1 MPRDQIPELYS
12 IQGLEGHG
20 SDGRFA
26 TAVDFPLANTLLD
39 LISDLFAAGLQLQVV
54 LQDIDGDTEPAQRV
68 RAVLLRIDT
77 TITALRHA
85 SRAES
90 GAADARHLERT
101 ELLRMLTASLPHIA
115 QAEGV
120 VAERHHIPIADA
132 AEAMATYARLHGK
145 HLPDVARGVIDGTV
159 NLSERPD

>member
-1 MPRDQIPELYS
+1 MPRDQISELS
-12 IQGLEGHG
+12 PIQGPEGHG
-20 SDGRFA
+20 SDGRF

-54 LQDIDGDTEPAQRV
+54 LQDIDDDTEPAQRV

-77 TITALRHA
+77 TIMALRHA

-90 GAADARHLERT
+90 GAAGARHLERT
-101 ELLRMLTASLPHIA
+101 ELLRMLATSLPHVA
-115 QAEGV
+115 QAEGMI
-120 VAERHHIPIADA
+120 AERDHIPIADA
-132 AEAMATYARLHGK
+132 AKAMATYARLYGR